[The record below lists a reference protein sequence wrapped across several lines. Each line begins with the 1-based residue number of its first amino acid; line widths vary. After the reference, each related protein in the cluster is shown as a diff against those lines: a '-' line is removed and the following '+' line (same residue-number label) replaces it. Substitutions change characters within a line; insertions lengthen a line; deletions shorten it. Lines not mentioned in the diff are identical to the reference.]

1 MEFTQ
6 DVEALVH
13 LIARAFAKA
22 KGDVMPHLFA
32 DVVVEHAKAL
42 VAEKAADPAPVEVAP
57 AEPAPI
63 PAAPE
68 AAHE

>member
-42 VAEKAADPAPVEVAP
+42 AADKPAEVAP
-57 AEPAPI
+57 VEPAPI